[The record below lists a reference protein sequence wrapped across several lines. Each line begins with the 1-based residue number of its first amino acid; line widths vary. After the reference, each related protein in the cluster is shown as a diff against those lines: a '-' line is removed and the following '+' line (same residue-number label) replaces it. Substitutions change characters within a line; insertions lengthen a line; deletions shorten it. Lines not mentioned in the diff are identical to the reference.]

1 MEEFVALLAMVYFVA
16 VILGIYH
23 VQQKDIDRLSR
34 QIGEIIA
41 RSNPGGG

>member
-1 MEEFVALLAMVYFVA
+1 MGELVALLAMVYFVA

-23 VQQKDIDRLSR
+23 VQQQDIDRLSR

-41 RSNPGGG
+41 RGNSGGA